1 MGAVERAFPG
11 DVARLGRMS
20 LIAEGYPQK
29 VRSECPSLSVS
40 ASASQSF
47 DDRSMTLFSPVAH
60 LAVIGSHKVNG
71 VAELHSQLVQTQLFP
86 DFVEFLGSDHFT
98 NIVRYQFSPFFYILR
113 YGPL

>member
-29 VRSECPSLSVS
+29 VRSECPSLSV
-40 ASASQSF
+40 SASQSF

-98 NIVRYQFSPFFYILR
+98 NIVCYHSSLFLLCYR
-113 YGPL
+113 PL